1 MDRRTALVLLTI
13 GGLSAGLAAVLPSQA
28 AEPEIYVNSATGEA
42 INGYDPVAYFTEMKP
57 VRGDAAFTFAYKGAP
72 FLFASAQNRDLFA
85 ADPEKYAPQY
95 GGWCAYAM
103 SQGRLCHDRTGS
115 LDRPQRQALS
125 QFLDRRA
132 PDLAPGFSTPISP
145 PPTGTGPGSSRN
157 NGSWPMR
164 DQCRSGGSG
173 RSLS

>member
-103 SQGRLCHDRTGS
+103 SKAAFATT
-115 LDRPQRQALS
+115 
-125 QFLDRRA
+125 A
-132 PDLAPGFSTPISP
+132 PEAWTVHNGKLYLNFSTGVRQIWRQDLDANIAAAD
-145 PPTGTGPGSSRN
+145 RN
-157 NGSWPMR
+157 WAGFFP
-164 DQCRSGGSG
+164 Q
-173 RSLS
+173 